1 VIPGRRTAVSVCAAL
16 ALGAFPGAAGATAI
30 TSAELRDL
38 AQRAE
43 SDPAALAEL
52 RQVDSV
58 DGRPVELGRALA
70 GSEADVERR
79 LEVLASGVA
88 GSGSARTEART
99 AARDILAEGRF
110 HARETPRPFRG
121 VLEWLGD
128 RLQTVGNLFDRLAAY
143 LPGGRSALALL
154 LAALVVL
161 AATLVSTRLAGRLG
175 SAAVREQRRSR
186 ARGAPGPDELE
197 RQAAE
202 AERRGELE
210 LALRLR
216 FRAGLLRLDR
226 ARTISF
232 RDSMTSGEVAREL
245 RSADFDRLASTFDE
259 VVYGRREAG
268 LPDLDA
274 SREYWGRVLQEKA
287 TR

>member
-1 VIPGRRTAVSVCAAL
+1 VIPGRRTAVSMCAAL
-16 ALGAFPGAAGATAI
+16 ALGAFPGAAHAADI

-58 DGRPVELGRALA
+58 DGRPVDLGRALA
-70 GSEADVERR
+70 GSDADVERR
-79 LEVLASGVA
+79 LEVLASGA
-88 GSGSARTEART
+88 PGSGGARTDARA

-110 HARETPRPFRG
+110 HARDTPRPFRG

-128 RLQTVGNLFDRLAAY
+128 RLQTVGNFFDRLAAY
-143 LPGGRSALALL
+143 LPGGRSVLALL
-154 LAALVVL
+154 FAALVVL
-161 AATLVSTRLAGRLG
+161 AAILVSTRLARRRG
-175 SAAVREQRRSR
+175 SAAVAEQRRRR

-197 RQAAE
+197 REAAE

-274 SREYWGRVLQEKA
+274 SREYWARVLQERA
-287 TR
+287 AL

>member
-1 VIPGRRTAVSVCAAL
+1 VIPGRRTAVAVCAAF
-16 ALGAFPGAAGATAI
+16 ALGAFPGAASATAI

-58 DGRPVELGRALA
+58 DGRPVELGRALT

-79 LEVLASGVA
+79 LEVLASGVP
-88 GSGSARTEART
+88 GSGGERTAART
-99 AARDILAEGRF
+99 AAQDILAEGRF
-110 HARETPRPFRG
+110 HARDTPRPFRG

-128 RLQTVGNLFDRLAAY
+128 RLQTVGNLFDRLAAR
-143 LPGGRSALALL
+143 LPGGRSVLALL
-154 LAALVVL
+154 LAALVIF
-161 AATLVSTRLAGRLG
+161 AATLVSMRLAGRRG

-197 RQAAE
+197 AQAAE

-245 RSADFDRLASTFDE
+245 NSADFDRLAATFDE

-268 LPDLDA
+268 FPDLDA
-274 SREYWGRVLQEKA
+274 SREYWGRILQEKA